1 MRVLFILLLLFL
13 VGFFHSG
20 RAQSSRYF
28 GCASFQS
35 NAVAMPFSGK
45 AGIIHQ
51 PFHPGFRLGAGYR
64 LKEKNRHRFNQI
76 VWLGYIRQRL
86 IHHLIPVYTET
97 EWQCRISGGLYSQAG
112 LSAGYV
118 HVFQTSSNPSWRLGS
133 GGEYQPSGRAGKG
146 RFTGGLSL
154 GFGYGIALGKGTLTP
169 SVSYQFWVL
178 APFVKSY
185 VPVLP
190 NALLQ
195 AGIRFQPGI

>member
-1 MRVLFILLLLFL
+1 MRVPFLLFAL
-13 VGFFHSG
+13 FFAGFLRSG
-20 RAQSSRYF
+20 QAQSGRYF
-28 GCASFQS
+28 GCGSLQN
-35 NAVAMPFSGK
+35 NAVAMPFSGT
-45 AGIIHQ
+45 AGVIHQ

-64 LKEKNRHRFNQI
+64 LKEKNRHCFNQI

-86 IHHLIPVYTET
+86 IHHLIPVCTET
-97 EWQCRISGGLYSQAG
+97 EWQYRIAGRLHSQAG

-118 HVFQTSSNPSWRLGS
+118 HVFQTSENPSWRLGS
-133 GGEYQPSGRAGKG
+133 GGSYEPAGRAGKG

-154 GFGYGIALGKGTLTP
+154 GFGYRIVAGKGTLTP
-169 SVSYQFWVL
+169 SLSYQFWVL
-178 APFVKSY
+178 APFVNSY